1 MPTFHEIFGLLK
13 ANINVANAIAA
24 VASAIAASLAL
35 FVSVVS
41 VFISVRTLKHQQRH
55 NVLSVRPLPEVTVA
69 DYEDSLRVKLRNNGS
84 GPMIV
89 QSLTIANGEKNYE
102 AIIDCMPDLH
112 GRAWTHFSHA
122 LQNRTLLPG
131 SEIVLLELTARMS
144 EPSFSVTRDRVRK
157 ALAPLTV
164 SVRYTD
170 VYDSKFPSHNKNL
183 SWFGRHQQPTIKI

>member
-1 MPTFHEIFGLLK
+1 MPTFHEIFELLK
-13 ANINVANAIAA
+13 AHIDVANAIAA

-35 FVSVVS
+35 FISVIS

-55 NVLSVRPLPEVTVA
+55 NVLSVKPLPEVTVA

-89 QSLTIANGEKNYE
+89 QSLSIANGERNYD
-102 AIIDCMPDLH
+102 ALIDCMPDLH

-131 SEIVLLELTARMS
+131 NEIILLELTERMS
-144 EPSFSVTRDRVRK
+144 EPSFSGTRDRVRR

-164 SVRYTD
+164 AVRYTD
-170 VYDSKFPSHNKNL
+170 VYDSKFPAHKKDL
-183 SWFGRHQQPTIKI
+183 SWFGRH